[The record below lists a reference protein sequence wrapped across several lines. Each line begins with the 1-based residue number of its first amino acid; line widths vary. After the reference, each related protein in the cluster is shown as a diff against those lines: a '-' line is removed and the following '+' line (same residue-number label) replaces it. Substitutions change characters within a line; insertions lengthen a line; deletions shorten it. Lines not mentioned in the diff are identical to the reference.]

1 MEKRGQ
7 EEPVI
12 FGREGKSSTISIMT
26 SLHERKIRVR
36 AIAGEKGRD
45 LLLSYQY
52 IISSSIVLEE
62 SMSRQ
67 TISVSDE
74 IWMALK
80 EISMK
85 RKKPMGKI
93 IEESLVAYGIK
104 PRKNAMD
111 LLKMAQERSSLSEE
125 AALALSVEEVRR
137 SRRR

>member
-1 MEKRGQ
+1 MYH
-7 EEPVI
+7 
-12 FGREGKSSTISIMT
+12 FNFY
-26 SLHERKIRVR
+26 
-36 AIAGEKGRD
+36 A
-45 LLLSYQY
+45 
-52 IISSSIVLEE
+52 LEE

-80 EISMK
+80 ETSMK
-85 RKKPMGKI
+85 RKKTMGQI

-104 PRKNAMD
+104 PRKNALD
-111 LLKMAQERSSLSEE
+111 LLKMARERSSLSEE